1 MHKLSTAEV
10 AAPVFRHGGAAA
22 AGCLDFSAGI
32 NPLGPPA
39 GVLAALRD
47 GLAAVASYP
56 DPACR
61 TLTRHLA
68 RLHGVARECVVAGN
82 GAAELIHAVAR
93 AVRPRRVAVAEPT
106 FTEYRRAALRCGAV
120 IDHWLSA
127 KAYYQPAPFDP
138 DGADLVWL
146 CNPNNPTGRLWPP
159 GEIAP
164 WVEAHPESVFVVDE
178 AFLPFRPDESAHSLA
193 AAVERLPNLIV
204 VRSLTKLY
212 ALPGLRLGYAL
223 AAPEWA
229 ERLREQ
235 LPPWS
240 VNALAQLAGLTA
252 LEDTLYLE
260 ATHTWFQTEPVRF
273 FQKLRNLG
281 DHLEALPMQANF
293 ILLRLRHASAETV
306 ARRLA
311 ERRILVRDASDFV
324 GLGPSWV
331 RVAVRTVAENERLL
345 AALADAAGGG
355 A

>member
-10 AAPVFRHGGAAA
+10 GEPVFRHGGAAA
-22 AGCLDFSAGI
+22 AGYFDFSAGI

-39 GVLAALRD
+39 SVLAALRD
-47 GLAAVASYP
+47 NLAAVARYP

-61 TLTRHLA
+61 ILTRHLA
-68 RLHGVARECVVAGN
+68 RLHGVGRECVVAGN

-93 AVRPRRVAVAEPT
+93 AVRPRRAAVVEPT
-106 FTEYRRAALRCGAV
+106 FTEYRRASLRCGAV
-120 IDHWLSA
+120 IDHWLSE
-127 KAYYQPAPFDP
+127 KAYFQPVPFDP
-138 DGADLVWL
+138 EGADLVWL

-159 GEIAP
+159 GALAP
-164 WVEAHPESVFVVDE
+164 WVAAHSESVFVVDE
-178 AFLPFRPDESAHSLA
+178 AFLPFRPDEPGHSVA
-193 AAVERLPNLIV
+193 AAVERLPNLVV

-240 VNALAQLAGLTA
+240 VNALAQLAGLVS
-252 LEDTLYLE
+252 LEDEAYLE
-260 ATHTWFQTEPVRF
+260 STHDWFRTEPARF
-273 FQKLRNLG
+273 LQRLRTL
-281 DHLEALPMQANF
+281 DDRLEALPTQANF
-293 ILLRLRHASAETV
+293 VLLRLRHVTAATV
-306 ARRLA
+306 AARLA
-311 ERRILVRDASDFV
+311 EHHILVRDAGDFV

-331 RVAVRTVAENERLL
+331 RVAVRTAAENERLL
-345 AALADAAGGG
+345 EALAEAARDR